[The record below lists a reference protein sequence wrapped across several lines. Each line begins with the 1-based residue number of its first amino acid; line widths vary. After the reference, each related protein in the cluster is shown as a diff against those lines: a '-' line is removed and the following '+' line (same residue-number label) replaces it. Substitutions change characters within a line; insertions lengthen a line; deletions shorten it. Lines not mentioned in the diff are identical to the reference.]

1 MSQNPKKFESKRSL
15 SWWRKLSDGQQRK
28 GLDSLFALLSWQVW
42 KERKARCF
50 RQSTTMIAEM
60 LQIIK
65 MEADRWIE
73 AGAARIWALADR

>member
-1 MSQNPKKFESKRSL
+1 M
-15 SWWRKLSDGQQRK
+15 
-28 GLDSLFALLSWQVW
+28 V
-42 KERKARCF
+42 
-50 RQSTTMIAEM
+50 MIAEM